1 MNNATKIQ
9 NSVDAAG
16 LRAEYEDMEEAAKN
30 SGIPP
35 KAFARIFTKTM
46 IRFWL
51 EDPKKQ
57 ALNLSV
63 SMAAITHLF
72 GGKPKKQAP
81 PDGQGINARIAEA
94 WRRRCLQ
101 NIEGTP
107 VD

>member
-57 ALNLSV
+57 A
-63 SMAAITHLF
+63 
-72 GGKPKKQAP
+72 P